1 MGRIPEPKLGIQQKK
16 PKHLQLE
23 ITSIYQHISIRAEAM
38 LSGGDGE
45 QQEVLL
51 GYDWADWTHCR
62 RETAVYTALSEAF
75 FLQLFSTSFRG
86 GKKKKVLLKMMFHR
100 NVLNSAIFSK
110 EEGETLWRRC
120 YTEIRLFAFVLHT
133 MF

>member
-86 GKKKKVLLKMMFHR
+86 KKKKSFVEDDVSQERVEFSNIFQGRRRNTLAALLH
-100 NVLNSAIFSK
+100 
-110 EEGETLWRRC
+110 
-120 YTEIRLFAFVLHT
+120 
-133 MF
+133 